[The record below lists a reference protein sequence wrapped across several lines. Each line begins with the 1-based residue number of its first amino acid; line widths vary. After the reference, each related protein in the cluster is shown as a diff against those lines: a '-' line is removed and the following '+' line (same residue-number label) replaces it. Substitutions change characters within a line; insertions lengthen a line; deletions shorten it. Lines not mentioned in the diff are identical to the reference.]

1 MPKKKVITLP
11 EFKTVIELIREDIKK
26 MGEGLNHRLDKLDGR
41 MEKAEDKLRNV
52 KEHVGALTV
61 EVRGVKQQ
69 VALLHEGQTEIKNS
83 LKQKVD
89 RDEFARLEMRVAK
102 LENRAA

>member
-1 MPKKKVITLP
+1 MPKKKVIPLN
-11 EFKTVIELIREDIKK
+11 EFKVVIEDIKTDIHK
-26 MGEGLNHRLDKLDGR
+26 
-41 MEKAEDKLRNV
+41 V
-52 KEHVGALTV
+52 V
-61 EVRGVKQQ
+61 EVMQAEFKIVKSDIRSMKEQI
-69 VALLHEGQTEIKNS
+69 ALLHEGQTEIKNL

>member
-1 MPKKKVITLP
+1 MPKKKVITLN
-11 EFKTVIELIREDIKK
+11 EFKVVIEDIKTDIRK
-26 MGEGLNHRLDKLDGR
+26 VTEVMQ
-41 MEKAEDKLRNV
+41 AEFKIV
-52 KEHVGALTV
+52 KSDIRTIKE
-61 EVRGVKQQ
+61 QI
-69 VALLHEGQTEIKNS
+69 ALLHEGQTEIKNN